1 MLSGVSQ
8 RDENK
13 RRTRGVLLDAA
24 REVIGRKGFA
34 ATTARDVAGQAGVA
48 VGTVFVHFPTMAALA
63 ETLLD
68 ETIGEALTSA
78 AGSRPGAADIV
89 EQFVHVC
96 VALFDAYETDPA
108 LARDVLAASLFHGAP
123 GGPSH
128 VRMAAFR
135 DWVVAEVDAAV
146 ATGQIRPTDSEEA
159 FFSFFS
165 LYFGT
170 LVAGLRGDLDRPAQ
184 LSLLRSSLRRQFG
197 VRGKE
202 S

>member
-78 AGSRPGAADIV
+78 AVSRPGAADLV
-89 EQFVHVC
+89 EQLVHVC
-96 VALFDAYETDPA
+96 VALFDAYDADPA
-108 LARDVLAASLFHGAP
+108 LSRDVLAASLFHGAP

-135 DWVVAEVDAAV
+135 DWVVAEVDA
-146 ATGQIRPTDSEEA
+146 TGRIRPTASEEA
-159 FFSFFS
+159 FFSVFS